1 MSEYTFSAQLEQVI
15 KATLTDGFISE
26 KERTVLYRLAE
37 GEGISREA
45 VDQMLNERLQQ
56 WRVEKK
62 ARLHKCPQCGTVLE
76 AFVTKCPNCGAEI
89 AVGRASSVKAIE
101 EKLASLP
108 TTGNNKVDMA
118 QRRDV
123 ISTFPVP
130 NTREDLLEFLQLAAE
145 RSQLKGG
152 VTANPVRR
160 FLLVVGIFIGL
171 FFLLF
176 LVIYLMAEE
185 TKRGERL
192 LQRGLAVIIGS
203 GAFGLILGAPFA
215 FLYAV
220 KGGSKKNNRHNELT
234 KVWKDKFRQ
243 CMTKARLTL
252 HATVDLTRLD
262 QLEKEVNKH
271 II

>member
-56 WRVEKK
+56 WRVQRK
-62 ARLHKCPQCGTVLE
+62 ARLHKCPQCGTELE

-89 AVGRASSVKAIE
+89 AVERASSVKAIE
-101 EKLASLP
+101 EKLAALP
-108 TTGNNKVDMA
+108 VTGNAKVDKA
-118 QRRDV
+118 ARRDV

-130 NTREDLLEFLQLAAE
+130 NTREDLLEFLQLAAD

-160 FLLVVGIFIGL
+160 FLLVMAIFVGL

-176 LVIYLMAEE
+176 LYAYITGEQ
-185 TKRGERL
+185 TRRGETL
-192 LQRGLAVIIGS
+192 LLRFFYVIV
-203 GAFGLILGAPFA
+203 GALSFGLILGAPFA
-215 FLYAV
+215 FFYAV
-220 KGGSKKNNRHNELT
+220 KGGSKKNSQHNEFT

-252 HATVDLTRLD
+252 HATADLARLD

>member
-26 KERTVLYRLAE
+26 KERAVLYRLAE
-37 GEGISREA
+37 GEGIGRET
-45 VDQMLNERLQQ
+45 VDQMLEERLQQ

-62 ARLHKCPQCGTVLE
+62 AKLHKCPKCGTEIE
-76 AFVTKCPNCGAEI
+76 AFVKVCPNCGAEI
-89 AVGRASSVKAIE
+89 AVERASSVKAIE

-108 TTGNNKVDMA
+108 TTGNAKADMA

-160 FLLVVGIFIGL
+160 FLLVIGIFCLL

-176 LVIYLMAEE
+176 FYIYITAEE
-185 TKRGERL
+185 TRQGIQLLKRAAVVV
-192 LQRGLAVIIGS
+192 LATLS
-203 GAFGLILGAPFA
+203 FGLIVGSPFA
-215 FLYAV
+215 FFYAV
-220 KGGSKKNNRHNELT
+220 KGGSKKNNQHNELT
-234 KVWKDKFRQ
+234 KVWRDKFRQ
-243 CMTKARLTL
+243 CLTKARLTL
-252 HATVDLTRLD
+252 QTTGDMALLD
-262 QLEKEVNKH
+262 QLVKKVKNH